1 MKQKNLSEL
10 LRTLQKLT
18 AVHLAEFIS
27 WDAKE
32 IIILS
37 LIKYQHVWSTGY
49 TSGNI
54 KEYKGNIFFSPIT
67 PG

>member
-1 MKQKNLSEL
+1 MELRCRAELKKNYKSGNKNVMKQKNLSEL

-37 LIKYQHVWSTGY
+37 LIKYQHL
-49 TSGNI
+49 
-54 KEYKGNIFFSPIT
+54 
-67 PG
+67 

>member
-37 LIKYQHVWSTGY
+37 LIKYQHL
-49 TSGNI
+49 
-54 KEYKGNIFFSPIT
+54 
-67 PG
+67 

>member
-10 LRTLQKLT
+10 LRTLHKLT
-18 AVHLAEFIS
+18 AAHLAEFIS

-37 LIKYQHVWSTGY
+37 LIKYHHV
-49 TSGNI
+49 
-54 KEYKGNIFFSPIT
+54 
-67 PG
+67 